1 MKKITKFLDSVMG
14 GIKRTCIAKAL
25 AVFAVAS
32 IAINANAQT
41 VDVQGVITGIDKLVG
56 MPQDSLL
63 KNAITGTTFPT
74 AVKNQFFLYN
84 VKSGRL
90 LNAGGYWGT
99 HVALKEY
106 GKPLAVIKADNEK
119 LNGVTSTRL
128 KIIMEMKGTE
138 GNFVGWVGVPVTT
151 GENPA
156 DVGTYVDRHD
166 GDVYGWVL
174 EPVANDNMNTY
185 RLRTFAHSTFSP
197 SDKVINATKKY
208 YLCSNKGVVDAE
220 RNCEAYPEDSLT
232 MEKSPYK
239 GYDEWRFLSYQQI
252 LDLQAKNADEL
263 YDALELSFKLKCPG
277 FSRGDND
284 ITNWKTYNYATQKNN
299 ATGITDGFALYG
311 LSKYYNYIA
320 GSETKPNEND
330 VKTGSWPFEQTIKTK
345 WTSTLSGTAYEFDG
359 RKYDNSEGSLDNYKR
374 HLAKYYTAS
383 ITNKRGT
390 VYQDIVVTT
399 PGRYLIECKG
409 YSTTEKA
416 KLFAG
421 VLKGDQT
428 GANQGTMVD
437 SVKTTILNQVSKMSQ
452 ADQEALHVLEKNVDY
467 AGKNF
472 YGSRQYINTVYVT
485 VTDSIIKADKKA
497 TIRLGIMV
505 GDNQNDKTPVTT
517 GVGEWTVFDDF
528 RMLYAAK
535 DVTEDLILDEMR
547 DNLKYLVDCPT
558 PMENKTLHLNKTFTL
573 DKWNSFILPVNL
585 NKKQVLETFG
595 GSARLAKLTRLT
607 KTGIEFTSVN
617 LLDDN
622 TTAIEAYVPYII
634 FPVKKPDHTEAYT
647 ANYAQNGTNERLNI
661 NIPANHYVIGK
672 VSMPLTADGKAND
685 WSKMDKTTWTLK
697 EPVGPKDIK
706 AYGTFARTFGKFSSY
721 DEKTGVYGKVTVD
734 GMEDPIIE
742 GRDHLYDCYFFD
754 KGNMYHSGNKENGRA
769 RGLRGFSCWFKLA
782 EGAQQSLRVTID
794 GVSQGTTGIED
805 ILADYEQP
813 VSRFA
818 NGIYNM
824 NGQLVKTGNSTAGLP
839 SGMYI
844 VNGKKCIVR

>member
-14 GIKRTCIAKAL
+14 GLKRTCIAKAI
-25 AVFAVAS
+25 AVVAVAS
-32 IAINANAQT
+32 VAINANAQT
-41 VDVQGVITGIDKLVG
+41 TNAQGVITGIDKLVG
-56 MPQDSLL
+56 ISQDDLL

-74 AVKNQFFLYN
+74 DVKNQFFLYN

-106 GKPLAVIKADNEK
+106 GKPIAVIKADDESLGGVKSTK
-119 LNGVTSTRL
+119 L
-128 KIIMEMKGTE
+128 KFIMEMKGTE
-138 GNFVGWVGVPVTT
+138 ANFVGWVGVP
-151 GENPA
+151 GAGDSA
-156 DVGTYVDRHD
+156 DIGTYVDRHV

-174 EPVANDNMNTY
+174 EPVGNDNMNTY
-185 RLRTFAHSTFSP
+185 RLRTFAHSTFDSNGN
-197 SDKVINATKKY
+197 IYWNASKKY
-208 YLCSNKGVVDAE
+208 YLCSNKGVVDTG
-220 RNCEAYPEDSLT
+220 RNCEAYPEDSLAN
-232 MEKSPYK
+232 YK

-263 YDALELSFKLKCPG
+263 DDALELSFKLKCPG

-284 ITNWKTYNYATQKNN
+284 ITSWHTYNYATGKLDQKY
-299 ATGITDGFALYG
+299 TVFARYG
-311 LSKYYNYIA
+311 LQYYYSSPIAGTGTLSTFTNTLPSQTKLNGTVDKYTFDGVDYYNPWVST
-320 GSETKPNEND
+320 GTDSKGND
-330 VKTGSWPFEQTIKTK
+330 VGYTDKKAEDYQ
-345 WTSTLSGTAYEFDG
+345 
-359 RKYDNSEGSLDNYKR
+359 RR
-374 HLAKYYTAS
+374 VAKYYTAS
-383 ITNKRGT
+383 ITNKRGI

-416 KLFAG
+416 SLFAG
-421 VLKGDQT
+421 VLKSD
-428 GANQGTMVD
+428 NTMIGKAK
-437 SVKTTILNQVSKMSQ
+437 KTKLNQVSAMST
-452 ADQEALHVLEKNVDY
+452 AEKEALHVLEKNVDY

-472 YGSRQYINTVYVT
+472 YGSRKYINTVYVT
-485 VTDSIIKADKKA
+485 VTDSIIRADKKA
-497 TIRLGIMV
+497 TIRFGIMV
-505 GDNQNDKTPVTT
+505 GDDQNDKTPVTT
-517 GVGEWTVFDDF
+517 GEGEWTVFDDF

-535 DVTEDLILDEMR
+535 EVTEDLILDEMR
-547 DNLKYLVDCPT
+547 DNLTYLVKCPT
-558 PMENKTLHLNKTFTL
+558 PMNNKTLHLNKTFTL
-573 DKWNSFILPVNL
+573 NKWNSFILPVNL
-585 NKKQVLETFG
+585 NKKQVVETFG
-595 GSARLAKLTRLT
+595 GNARLAKLTRLT
-607 KTGIEFTSVN
+607 DTGIEFTSVD

-622 TTAIEAYVPYII
+622 STAIEAYVPYII
-634 FPVKKPDHTEAYT
+634 FPVKAADQTEAYT
-647 ANYAQNGTNERLNI
+647 ANYKQIDQTKRLNI

-672 VSMPLTADGKAND
+672 VSMPLTTTGDVEAND

-697 EPVGPKDIK
+697 EPVGPDAIK

-721 DEKTGVYGKVTVD
+721 DEKTGVYGKVTVE

-754 KGNMYHSGNKENGRA
+754 KGNMYHSKKENEGGRA

-782 EGAQQSLRVTID
+782 EGAQQTLRVTID

-839 SGMYI
+839 SGLYI